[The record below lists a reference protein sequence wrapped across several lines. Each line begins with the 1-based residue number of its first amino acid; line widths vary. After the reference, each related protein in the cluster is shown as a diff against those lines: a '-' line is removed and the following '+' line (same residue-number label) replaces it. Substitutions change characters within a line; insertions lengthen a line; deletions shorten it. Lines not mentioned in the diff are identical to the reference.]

1 MTGRKGKKTLLE
13 AAESAGGA
21 MERKR
26 TKLNMKTDA
35 RESKLVM
42 RPRTGSDSALD
53 APNPVRFGEGHVSAG
68 ESLAVIQGV
77 STAHERDDDVHARML
92 ATLGDL
98 QLRMGQME
106 VFKLAALRIRPH
118 DGCD

>member
-1 MTGRKGKKTLLE
+1 
-13 AAESAGGA
+13 
-21 MERKR
+21 
-26 TKLNMKTDA
+26 
-35 RESKLVM
+35 M